1 MDGTTYLLLKY
12 NTNLFL
18 LYKQGFKGNKKYLET
33 IEKKLNSSSKNLY
46 QKSIK
51 YVENHLEKMV
61 PTILINNIL
70 NPKCAYTQLYHSI

>member
-1 MDGTTYLLLKY
+1 MIGTNYLLLKN

-33 IEKKLNSSSKNLY
+33 IEKKLNSSPKNLY

-61 PTILINNIL
+61 PKFLINNIL
-70 NPKCAYTQLYHSI
+70 NPKCAYTQLCHSI